1 MPFLD
6 LRVAVRVVGVVV
18 VGVVVVVAA
27 GCLSQAELAPGSC
40 LPDSDC
46 FVLEAELLVTG
57 ARVLN
62 LPLMREPEVLIR
74 WRSADWLMR
83 KFAPKIALG
92 RTEPWLGIELLAP
105 LESRGFQLL
114 PR

>member
-6 LRVAVRVVGVVV
+6 LRVAVRV

-27 GCLSQAELAPGSC
+27 GCLSQAELAPGLC
-40 LPDSDC
+40 LPDSGC
-46 FVLEAELLVTG
+46 FVLEAGLLVTG

-62 LPLMREPEVLIR
+62 LPLMKEPEVLIR
-74 WRSADWLMR
+74 WRSVDWLMR
-83 KFAPKIALG
+83 KFAPMIALG
-92 RTEPWLGIELLAP
+92 RTELWLGIELLAP